1 MAGGLLLLGI
11 ITTITFVGV
20 VLGASGVVV
29 AEEGEAEVHMMD
41 FWAGTIIME
50 EAMLVEE
57 EVDVGIATG
66 TDCLC
71 MVVVVEGDG
80 QCQWPGRTRGSET
93 SMNKKCC
100 HLSNRNHSAGWM
112 MVVKMFQ

>member
-1 MAGGLLLLGI
+1 
-11 ITTITFVGV
+11 
-20 VLGASGVVV
+20 
-29 AEEGEAEVHMMD
+29 MD

-50 EAMLVEE
+50 EAMVVEE

-80 QCQWPGRTRGSET
+80 RWAGRTSRSKT
-93 SMNKKCC
+93 STNEKRRQ
-100 HLSNRNHSAGWM
+100 LSDRHHSAGWT
-112 MVVKMFQ
+112 VWVKMFQ